1 MTIKIVTDS
10 ACDLPQNI
18 IQQFD
23 IRVVPLFINIGNVS
37 YQDGV
42 DLSREEFYQ
51 QLPSYTPAPKTAA
64 PGPGQFQKV
73 YDELADQGATAI
85 ISIHISQSLSNTV
98 EAARLGAKDFHR
110 VPVTVLDSRQLS
122 LGAGLLVVTA
132 AKAAA
137 EDKTVE
143 EIIAILDEKTKRTYT
158 IAALDTLEYLRRG
171 GRMSLAVA
179 SLGTLLR
186 IKPLLKMNDGVA
198 DAERVRTTRRAIE
211 RLMELTR
218 ECMPLEEVYL
228 VHTSAPDKLEILR
241 EAAQDIFPST
251 PPLLAVPVTP
261 VLGAHLG
268 PGAYGFS
275 FVKCYG
281 EACQPHSMT
290 EELMRLAKNI
300 RG

>member
-10 ACDLPQNI
+10 ACDLPADI

-51 QLPSYTPAPKTAA
+51 KLPEYSPAPKTAA

-85 ISIHISQSLSNTV
+85 ISIHISESLSNTV
-98 EAARLGAKDFHR
+98 EAARLGAKDFTR
-110 VPVTVLDSRQLS
+110 IPVTVLDSRQLS

-137 EDKTVE
+137 DGKSVE
-143 EIIAILDEKTKRTYT
+143 EIVAILDEKTKRTYT
-158 IAALDTLEYLRRG
+158 FAALDTLEYLRRG

-179 SLGTLLR
+179 SLGEILR
-186 IKPLLKMNDGVA
+186 IKPVLKMNDGKPT
-198 DAERVRTTRRAIE
+198 AERVRTTRRAVE
-211 RLMELTR
+211 RLMELLK
-218 ECMPLEEVYL
+218 ECQPLEEVYM
-228 VHTSAPDKLEILR
+228 VHTYAEDKLEILR
-241 EAAQDIFPST
+241 NEVKAIFPSQT
-251 PPLLAVPVTP
+251 EVLAVPVTP

-275 FVKCYG
+275 FVSCRSEVCEPY
-281 EACQPHSMT
+281 SIM
-290 EELMRLAKNI
+290 EEVLRLARNI